1 MIFKYLNVKFILR
14 VKFNCNIL
22 EISMLIVFLLYPSG
36 YTLYIIS
43 RNIATV
49 CLYTY
54 TFIPRGRKEGNV
66 LFNNALNTFTVIWH
80 WTYGKG
86 PLR

>member
-1 MIFKYLNVKFILR
+1 
-14 VKFNCNIL
+14 
-22 EISMLIVFLLYPSG
+22 MLIVFLLYPSG

-54 TFIPRGRKEGNV
+54 TFIPRGRKEMFYLTMHSTHLQLYGIGHMVKDHSDSERRNPLLPHGY
-66 LFNNALNTFTVIWH
+66 LFD
-80 WTYGKG
+80 
-86 PLR
+86 